1 MAKAL
6 WESSVEQTGK
16 RRKAIDWK
24 RRMSDHVAYA
34 LLVYT
39 GLQIFVTMGAL
50 KSEHGSILPYFGLVV
65 LVVAIIPGCRLF
77 EKRWERLVNA
87 DRDSADLRHLF
98 IRDAVVLWLCAIGL
112 PLVATGLVLLLVR
125 LL

>member
-6 WESSVEQTGK
+6 WESSVEDSGK
-16 RRKAIDWK
+16 TRKVIDWK

-50 KSEHGSILPYFGLVV
+50 KSEHGSILPYFGLVL

-77 EKRWERLVNA
+77 EKRWERLAASEAPKVELA
-87 DRDSADLRHLF
+87 PLFTRDVA
-98 IRDAVVLWLCAIGL
+98 ALWIAAIGL
-112 PLVATGLVLLLVR
+112 PFLVTGAIKIMLQLL
-125 LL
+125 